1 MSSSCEE
8 IWGLSWRFFVEILVF
23 VIFSFFKEG
32 NGSSNLTMPWVLDL
46 GLGLGNEGLGT
57 VTLELVTSPW
67 S

>member
-1 MSSSCEE
+1 MSSSCKE

-32 NGSSNLTMPWVLDL
+32 NGSSNLTMPWALGLGL

-57 VTLELVTSPW
+57 VTMDW
-67 S
+67 